1 MKKSIIAIIIALTCG
16 IGTLYAQNVVKNETF
31 ITVNGT
37 KMYLHKIRPGETIE
51 AIAKAYNTTV
61 QIISMH
67 NQERQGKFPEG
78 VMIKIPATADIATGG
93 SAQEFAYHQVEK
105 KQSLYGI
112 ARRYGVTEDD
122 IIRYNPQARNGIKA
136 GEVLKI
142 PVGNV
147 QNPDRHDLNFVFHTV
162 KQNESINSI
171 CSLYHVDLNDFY
183 KYNPKSKTSFKE
195 GDVVVLPKSESFFEP
210 IPEDGTEAADNLDN
224 TDMVRIEAAK
234 SPDYTSCETYH
245 YSKSKTIRVALM
257 LPLNLVKNESMISAY
272 INDPN
277 KNNLAAKNT
286 EQIFEFYEGA
296 LMSIREF
303 QLRGYNV
310 QLDVYDTER
319 SGNVAK
325 METICSDPELK
336 KADLII
342 GPLYTENVTRVAKF
356 ANDNHIAMVSP
367 FAIKNELLKDN
378 PYLFQFTPSTPT
390 SIEET
395 AEFFA
400 GMTDCNLIL
409 LHGSESKLKP
419 AEMTLLRNYRN
430 IIKSINNLALKEI
443 DFDDGGNN
451 VLKSS
456 LNINETNVI
465 VVTSSDDE
473 VFISKIIN
481 YLTNLQKT
489 ENYKIVL
496 LGSQSWEKVNNIDVE
511 FLQGMNFSYRSANFI
526 NYDNP
531 KVRNFVSDFRDR
543 FNGEPAIYG
552 FAGYDICNY
561 FVDQIAKKGKYFHFC
576 PDGSTTNGLAYKFDF
591 QKVSPLGGY
600 ENHTNFVLQYSERF
614 TLEEVE

>member
-1 MKKSIIAIIIALTCG
+1 MALACG
-16 IGTLYAQNVVKNETF
+16 IGTLYAQEVKKTETF
-31 ITVNGT
+31 ITVNGM
-37 KMYLHKIRPGETIE
+37 KMYLHKINSGETVD
-51 AIAKAYNTTV
+51 AIAKAYGTTV
-61 QIISMH
+61 QIIKMN
-67 NQERQGKFPEG
+67 NQQLNGEFKEG
-78 VMIKIPATADIATGG
+78 YILRIPANADIATGG
-93 SAQEFAYHQVEK
+93 SSQEFAYHQVQK

-112 ARRYGVTEDD
+112 ARTYGVTEDD
-122 IIRYNPQARNGIKA
+122 IIRYNPKAQSGIKA

-147 QNPDRHDLNFVFHTV
+147 TNPDRHDLNFVYHTV
-162 KQNESINSI
+162 KQNETVNSI
-171 CSLYHVDLNDFY
+171 CSLYHVDVNDFF
-183 KYNPKSKTSFKE
+183 KYNQKAKTSFNV
-195 GDVVVLPKSESFFEP
+195 GDIVALPKTESFYDPGQDSETEP
-210 IPEDGTEAADNLDN
+210 ADLANA
-224 TDMVRIEAAK
+224 DMVRIEAAK

-257 LPLNLVKNESMISAY
+257 LPLNLVKNESMINAY
-272 INDPN
+272 VSDPN
-277 KNNLAAKNT
+277 KNSLAAKNT
-286 EQIFEFYEGA
+286 EQIFEFYDGA

-303 QLRGYNV
+303 QLKGYNI

-319 SGNVAK
+319 SGNSAK
-325 METICSDPELK
+325 MDAICSEPDLK

-378 PYLFQFTPSTPT
+378 PYLFQFTPSNNT

-395 AEFFA
+395 AEYFA
-400 GMTDCNLIL
+400 QMSDCNLIL
-409 LHGSESKLKP
+409 LHSSESKLKP

-430 IIKSINNLALKEI
+430 IINSINNLALKEI
-443 DFDDGGNN
+443 DFDNGGTN
-451 VLKSS
+451 VLKSA
-456 LNINETNVI
+456 LNIAETNVV

-481 YLTNLQKT
+481 YLTNLHKN

-496 LGSQSWEKVNNIDVE
+496 LGSQSWERVNNIDVE

-526 NYDNP
+526 NYEKP
-531 KVRNFVSDFRDR
+531 EVRNFISEFRDR
-543 FNGEPAIYG
+543 YNCEPAIYG
-552 FAGYDICNY
+552 FAGYDIFNY
-561 FVDQIAKKGKYFHFC
+561 FVGQVANKGKYFHFC
-576 PDGSTTNGLAYKFDF
+576 PDSEASNGLAYKFDF

>member
-1 MKKSIIAIIIALTCG
+1 MALTCG
-16 IGTLYAQNVVKNETF
+16 MGTLYAQNVVKNETF

-61 QIISMH
+61 QIISMN
-67 NQERQGKFPEG
+67 NQDLQGKFPEG

-93 SAQEFAYHQVEK
+93 STQEFAYHQVEK

-122 IIRYNPQARNGIKA
+122 IIRYNPKAASGIKA

-147 QNPDRHDLNFVFHTV
+147 KDPDRHDLNFVFHTV
-162 KQNESINSI
+162 KQNESVNSI
-171 CSLYHVDLNDFY
+171 CTLYHVDLNDFY
-183 KYNPKSKTSFKE
+183 KYNQKARTSFKE
-195 GDVVVLPKSESFFEP
+195 GDVVVLPKTDSFYEP
-210 IPEDGTEAADNLDN
+210 IPEDGAETAENLEN
-224 TDMVRIEAAK
+224 ADMVRIEAAK

-257 LPLNLVKNESMISAY
+257 LPLNLTKNESMISAY

-303 QLRGYNV
+303 QLKGYNV

-319 SGNVAK
+319 SGNAAK
-325 METICSDPELK
+325 MEAICSDPELK

-356 ANDNHIAMVSP
+356 ANENHIAMVSP

-378 PYLFQFTPSTPT
+378 PYLFQFTPNNNT

-400 GMTDCNLIL
+400 GMSDCNLIL
-409 LHGSESKLKP
+409 LHSSESKLKP

-430 IIKSINNLALKEI
+430 IINAINDLALKEI
-443 DFDDGGNN
+443 DFDNGGNN
-451 VLKSS
+451 VLKSA

-465 VVTSSDDE
+465 VMTSSDDE

-496 LGSQSWEKVNNIDVE
+496 LGSQSWERVNNIDIE

-526 NYDNP
+526 NYENP
-531 KVRNFVSDFRDR
+531 KVRSFVSDFRDR

-552 FAGYDICNY
+552 FAGYDIFNY
-561 FVDQIAKKGKYFHFC
+561 FVGQVASKGKYFHFC
-576 PDGSTTNGLAYKFDF
+576 PDGNASNGLAYKFDF

>member
-1 MKKSIIAIIIALTCG
+1 MALTCG
-16 IGTLYAQNVVKNETF
+16 MGTLYAQNVVKNETF

-61 QIISMH
+61 QIISMN
-67 NQERQGKFPEG
+67 NQDLQGKFPEG

-93 SAQEFAYHQVEK
+93 STQEFAYHQVEK

-122 IIRYNPQARNGIKA
+122 IIRYNPKAQSGIKA

-147 QNPDRHDLNFVFHTV
+147 KDPDRHDLNFVFHTV
-162 KQNESINSI
+162 KQNESVNSI
-171 CSLYHVDLNDFY
+171 CTLYHVDLNDFY
-183 KYNPKSKTSFKE
+183 KYNPKSRTSFKE

-210 IPEDGTEAADNLDN
+210 IPEDGAETADNLEN
-224 TDMVRIEAAK
+224 ADMVRIEAAK

-257 LPLNLVKNESMISAY
+257 LPLNLSKNESMINAY

-296 LMSIREF
+296 LMSIRDF

-319 SGNVAK
+319 SGNTAK

-356 ANDNHIAMVSP
+356 ANENHIAMVSP

-378 PYLFQFTPSTPT
+378 PYLFQFTPSNNT

-400 GMTDCNLIL
+400 GMSDCNLIL
-409 LHGSESKLKP
+409 LHSSESKLKP

-430 IIKSINNLALKEI
+430 IINSINNLALKEI
-443 DFDDGGNN
+443 DFDNGGNT
-451 VLKSS
+451 VLKSA
-456 LNINETNVI
+456 LNITETNVI

-481 YLTNLQKT
+481 YLTNLQKN

-496 LGSQSWEKVNNIDVE
+496 LGSQSWERVNNIDVE

-531 KVRNFVSDFRDR
+531 KVRSFVSDFRDR

-552 FAGYDICNY
+552 FAGYDIFNY
-561 FVDQIAKKGKYFHFC
+561 FVGQVASKGKYFHFC
-576 PDGSTTNGLAYKFDF
+576 PDGNATNGLAYKFDF

>member
-1 MKKSIIAIIIALTCG
+1 MKKRIIAIIMALACG
-16 IGTLYAQNVVKNETF
+16 IGPLYAQNVVKTETF
-31 ITVNGT
+31 ISVNGI
-37 KMYLHKIRPGETIE
+37 KMYLHKIRSGETIE

-67 NQERQGKFPEG
+67 NQQYNGKFPEG
-78 VMIKIPATADIATGG
+78 IMLKIPATADNATGG
-93 SAQEFAYHQVEK
+93 SSQEFAYHQVEK

-112 ARRYGVTEDD
+112 ARKYGVSEDD
-122 IIRYNPQARNGIKA
+122 IIRYNPKAKSGINV

-147 QNPDRHDLNFVFHTV
+147 QDPDRHDPNFVFHTV
-162 KQNESINSI
+162 KQNESVNSI
-171 CSLYHVDLNDFY
+171 CTLYKVDLNDFY

-195 GDVVVLPKSESFFEP
+195 GDVVVLPKSESFY
-210 IPEDGTEAADNLDN
+210 DGQSDENVAEQDNIDNADLI
-224 TDMVRIEAAK
+224 RLEAAK

-257 LPLNLVKNESMISAY
+257 LPLNLTKNESLINAY

-277 KNNLAAKNT
+277 KNNLSAKNT
-286 EQIFEFYEGA
+286 ESIFEFYEGA

-303 QLRGYNV
+303 QLKGYNV

-319 SGNVAK
+319 SGNAAK
-325 METICSDPELK
+325 MDMICEDPELK

-356 ANDNHIAMVSP
+356 ANENHIAMVSP

-378 PYLFQFTPSTPT
+378 PYLFQFTPSANT

-395 AEFFA
+395 AEFFSR
-400 GMTDCNLIL
+400 MTDCNLIL
-409 LHGSESKLKP
+409 LHSAESKLKP
-419 AEMTLLRNYRN
+419 AEITLLRNYRN
-430 IIKSINNLALKEI
+430 IINSINNLALKDI
-443 DFDDGGNN
+443 DFDNGGTN
-451 VLKSS
+451 VLKTA
-456 LNINETNVI
+456 LNLIETNVI

-481 YLTNLQKT
+481 YLTNLQKN
-489 ENYKIVL
+489 EKYKIVL
-496 LGSQSWEKVNNIDVE
+496 LGSQSWEKINNIDVE
-511 FLQGMNFSYRSANFI
+511 FLQSMNFSYRSANFI

-531 KVRNFVSDFRDR
+531 KVRNFVSDFRDK

>member
-1 MKKSIIAIIIALTCG
+1 MALTCG
-16 IGTLYAQNVVKNETF
+16 MGTLYAQNVVKNETF

-61 QIISMH
+61 QIISMN
-67 NQERQGKFPEG
+67 NQDLQGKFPEG

-93 SAQEFAYHQVEK
+93 STQEFAYHQVEK

-122 IIRYNPQARNGIKA
+122 IIRYNPKAASGIKA

-147 QNPDRHDLNFVFHTV
+147 KDPDRHDLNFVFHTV
-162 KQNESINSI
+162 KQNESVNSI
-171 CSLYHVDLNDFY
+171 CTLYHVDLNDFY
-183 KYNPKSKTSFKE
+183 KYNQKARTSFKE
-195 GDVVVLPKSESFFEP
+195 GDVVVLPKTDSFYEP
-210 IPEDGTEAADNLDN
+210 IPEDGAETAENLEN
-224 TDMVRIEAAK
+224 ADMVRIEAAK

-257 LPLNLVKNESMISAY
+257 LPLNLTKNESMISAY

-303 QLRGYNV
+303 QLKGYNV

-319 SGNVAK
+319 SGNAAK
-325 METICSDPELK
+325 MEAICSDPELK

-356 ANDNHIAMVSP
+356 ANENHIAMVSP

-378 PYLFQFTPSTPT
+378 PYLFQFTPNNNT

-400 GMTDCNLIL
+400 GMSDCNLIL
-409 LHGSESKLKP
+409 LHSSESKLKP

-430 IIKSINNLALKEI
+430 IINAINDLALKDI
-443 DFDDGGNN
+443 DFDNGGNN
-451 VLKSS
+451 VLKSA

-465 VVTSSDDE
+465 VMTSSDDE

-496 LGSQSWEKVNNIDVE
+496 LGSQSWERVNNIDIE

-526 NYDNP
+526 NYENP
-531 KVRNFVSDFRDR
+531 KVRSFVSDFRDR

-552 FAGYDICNY
+552 FAGYDIFNY
-561 FVDQIAKKGKYFHFC
+561 FVGQVASKGKYFHFC
-576 PDGSTTNGLAYKFDF
+576 PDGNASNGLAYKFDF

>member
-1 MKKSIIAIIIALTCG
+1 MALACG
-16 IGTLYAQNVVKNETF
+16 IGSLCAQTVVKNETF
-31 ITVNGT
+31 ISVNGK
-37 KMYLHKIRPGETIE
+37 KMYLHKIRKGETIE

-61 QIISMH
+61 QIISMN
-67 NQERQGKFPEG
+67 NQDLQGKFPEG
-78 VMIKIPATADIATGG
+78 VMIKIPDTADNATGG
-93 SAQEFAYHQVEK
+93 SAQEFAYHRVEK

-112 ARRYGVTEDD
+112 ARSYGVSEDD
-122 IIRYNPQARNGIKA
+122 IIRYNPNAARGINA

-147 QNPDRHDLNFVFHTV
+147 KDPDRHDLNFIFHTV
-162 KQNESINSI
+162 KQNESVNSI
-171 CSLYHVDLNDFY
+171 CSLYKVDLNDFY
-183 KYNPKSKTSFKE
+183 KYNQKARTSFKE
-195 GDVVVLPKSESFFEP
+195 GDVVVLPKTESFYEGRS
-210 IPEDGTEAADNLDN
+210 DSDSEAELESLDN
-224 TDMVRIEAAK
+224 ADMVRVEAAK
-234 SPDYTSCETYH
+234 SPDYTACETYH

-257 LPLNLVKNESMISAY
+257 LPLNLARNESLISAY

-277 KNNLAAKNT
+277 KNSLAAKNT

-303 QLRGYNV
+303 QLRGFNV

-319 SGNVAK
+319 SGNAAK
-325 METICSDPELK
+325 MDAICSDPELK

-356 ANDNHIAMVSP
+356 ANENHIAMVSP

-378 PYLFQFTPSTPT
+378 PYLFQFTPSNNT

-400 GMTDCNLIL
+400 GMSDCNLIL
-409 LHGSESKLKP
+409 LHSSEGKLKP

-430 IIKSINNLALKEI
+430 IINSINNLALKEI
-443 DFDDGGNN
+443 DFDNGGNN
-451 VLKSS
+451 VLKSA
-456 LNINETNVI
+456 LNLTETNVI

-481 YLTNLQKT
+481 YLTNLQKN
-489 ENYKIVL
+489 EKYKIVL

-526 NYDNP
+526 NYENP
-531 KVRNFVSDFRDR
+531 KVRSFVSDFRDR

-552 FAGYDICNY
+552 FAGYDIFNY
-561 FVDQIAKKGKYFHFC
+561 FVGQVASKGKYFHFC
-576 PDGSTTNGLAYKFDF
+576 PDSNASKGLAYKFDF

>member
-1 MKKSIIAIIIALTCG
+1 MKKRLIAIIMALTCG
-16 IGTLYAQNVVKNETF
+16 MGTLYAQNVVKNETF

-61 QIISMH
+61 QIISMN
-67 NQERQGKFPEG
+67 NQDLQGKFPEG

-93 SAQEFAYHQVEK
+93 STQEFAYHQVEK

-122 IIRYNPQARNGIKA
+122 IIRYNPKAQSGIKA

-147 QNPDRHDLNFVFHTV
+147 KDPDRHDLNFVFHTV
-162 KQNESINSI
+162 KQNESVNSI
-171 CSLYHVDLNDFY
+171 CTLYHVDLNDFY
-183 KYNPKSKTSFKE
+183 KYNPKSRTSFKE

-210 IPEDGTEAADNLDN
+210 IPEDGAETADNLDN
-224 TDMVRIEAAK
+224 ADMVRIEAAK

-257 LPLNLVKNESMISAY
+257 LPLNLSKNESMINAY

-303 QLRGYNV
+303 QLKGYNV

-319 SGNVAK
+319 SGNAAK
-325 METICSDPELK
+325 MESICSDPELK

-356 ANDNHIAMVSP
+356 AKDNHIAMVSP

-378 PYLFQFTPSTPT
+378 PYLFQFTPSTNT

-400 GMTDCNLIL
+400 GMSDCNLIL
-409 LHGSESKLKP
+409 LHSSESKLKP

-430 IIKSINNLALKEI
+430 IINSINNLALKEI
-443 DFDDGGNN
+443 DFDNGGNN
-451 VLKSS
+451 VLKSA
-456 LNINETNVI
+456 LNITETNVI

-481 YLTNLQKT
+481 YLTNLQKN

-496 LGSQSWEKVNNIDVE
+496 LGSQSWERVNNIDVE

-526 NYDNP
+526 NYD
-531 KVRNFVSDFRDR
+531 
-543 FNGEPAIYG
+543 
-552 FAGYDICNY
+552 
-561 FVDQIAKKGKYFHFC
+561 
-576 PDGSTTNGLAYKFDF
+576 
-591 QKVSPLGGY
+591 
-600 ENHTNFVLQYSERF
+600 
-614 TLEEVE
+614 